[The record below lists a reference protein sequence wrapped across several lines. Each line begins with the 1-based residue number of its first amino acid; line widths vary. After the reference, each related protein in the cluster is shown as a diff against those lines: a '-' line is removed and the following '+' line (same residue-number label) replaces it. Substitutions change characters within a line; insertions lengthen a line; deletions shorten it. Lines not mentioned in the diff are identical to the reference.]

1 MCFPSRTFEKGRNNM
16 KTKVGMA
23 AVAAV
28 LISGYASA
36 WTSTFFDRT
45 HGGSF
50 TYADATSPEDAQHY
64 ALQVLPQDG
73 H

>member
-1 MCFPSRTFEKGRNNM
+1 M
-16 KTKVGMA
+16 KTLVWLVSIVTMS
-23 AVAAV
+23 
-28 LISGYASA
+28 ISGTAYA
-36 WTSTFFDRT
+36 WVSTYYDQT
-45 HGGSF
+45 NGGSF